1 MACEHAS
8 LRFEPSAHAE
18 SVGYRRS
25 TTQQRAAA
33 AVSVTRRNKRNS
45 SDLDD
50 ISHSA
55 FPGPLILPNDDLA
68 LDPRY
73 PPQSLR
79 SWLRLEERN
88 EVTPKKNAIYVAA
101 PPDIGSDVQFVR
113 SWSNP
118 QKVGKLSSVTPPQVA
133 DVIDYLSAFYHGLPV
148 KPFPAKELRFASWDA
163 GTSKRSKS
171 KIPAYIGLNTST
183 ECVGIRARPSPD
195 GVFAAQLN
203 LDDLL
208 DAAISILPKDAYALV
223 LLVEHD
229 LFEDDE
235 DIFVCG
241 RAYGGSR
248 VAVIS
253 TARYH
258 PNLDRTANVE
268 REHAWPASHCASY
281 MHACA
286 DDSSTRPKKKAKLQD
301 DASLP
306 TLPPPHQTV
315 SPIQA
320 AIIAHKALPAPES
333 LAELRGLWLGR
344 VCRTASHELGH
355 CFGIDHCIYYACA
368 MQGSSSLAED
378 ARQPP
383 YLCPVD
389 LAKVLQATS
398 TTAEARYRAL
408 LAFCDQHTDVHLFAA
423 FAAWIRAHLARDSA
437 HITV

>member
-1 MACEHAS
+1 MTCEHTL

-25 TTQQRAAA
+25 PTQQRAAA
-33 AVSVTRRNKRNS
+33 AVSVTRKNKKYSPDHDN
-45 SDLDD
+45 D
-50 ISHSA
+50 IPYSA

-79 SWLRLEERN
+79 SWLRLKERN
-88 EVTPKKNAIYVAA
+88 EVTPKKNVIYVAA
-101 PPDIGSDVQFVR
+101 PPDINSNVQFVR
-113 SWSNP
+113 SWSNS
-118 QKVGKLSSVTPPQVA
+118 QKLGKLPSVTPPQVA
-133 DVIDYLSAFYHGLPV
+133 DVTDYLSAFYHGLPV
-148 KPFPAKELRFASWDA
+148 KPFTAKELCFSSWDA
-163 GTSKRSKS
+163 GTAKRSKS
-171 KIPAYIGLNTST
+171 RIPTYIGLNTST
-183 ECVGIRARPSPD
+183 ECVGIRVRPSPD

-208 DAAISILPKDAYALV
+208 DAAISILPRDAYALV
-223 LLVEHD
+223 FLVEHD

-235 DIFVCG
+235 DVFVCG

-281 MHACA
+281 MQACA

-306 TLPPPHQTV
+306 TPPPPDETV
-315 SPIQA
+315 SPIQD
-320 AIIAHKALPAPES
+320 AISTHKALPAPES
-333 LAELRGLWLGR
+333 STELCGLWLGR
-344 VCRTASHELGH
+344 FCRTVSHELGH
-355 CFGIDHCIYYACA
+355 CFGIDHCVYYACS

-383 YLCPVD
+383 YLCLVD
-389 LAKVLQATS
+389 LAKILRAS
-398 TTAEARYRAL
+398 GTTADARYRAL
-408 LAFCDQHTDVHLFAA
+408 LAFCDQHWHADVHLFAA
-423 FAAWIRAHLARDSA
+423 FAAWIRAH
-437 HITV
+437 ITV